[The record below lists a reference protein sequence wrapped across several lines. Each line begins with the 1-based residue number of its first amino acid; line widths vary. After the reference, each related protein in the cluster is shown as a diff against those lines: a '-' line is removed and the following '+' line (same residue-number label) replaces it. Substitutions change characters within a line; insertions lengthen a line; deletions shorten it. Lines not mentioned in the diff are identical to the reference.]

1 MRRRH
6 LWPAV
11 ILATAIAWATSAL
24 AASLTPTT
32 QPLPGSTFQGA
43 DANQL
48 DQTPFVDWNA
58 FKSKVT
64 HNHDDNDQ
72 DTTFGGGTKETDPA
86 HWFFETSPGGVTPG
100 KSNIREA
107 WSAVDQPRGR
117 TFLYLAFTRADPD
130 GTTFL
135 TFELNQDRR
144 LWKNSKDTTI
154 PCRTTGDILISF
166 GAQGAALSV

>member
-1 MRRRH
+1 MRPRH

-48 DQTPFVDWNA
+48 DQPLLFDWNA
-58 FKSKVT
+58 CKSKVT

-86 HWFFETSPGGVTPG
+86 QWFFETSPGGVTPG
-100 KSNIREA
+100 KSHISEA
-107 WSAVDQPRGR
+107 CSAANP
-117 TFLYLAFTRADPD
+117 P
-130 GTTFL
+130 
-135 TFELNQDRR
+135 
-144 LWKNSKDTTI
+144 
-154 PCRTTGDILISF
+154 
-166 GAQGAALSV
+166 